1 MIRFPEVAELVDV
14 CWLEISGKLQL
25 SLLTP
30 GTTYGAYLVYAM
42 AEDSY
47 GLECNVGMVPPK
59 ATLTIVSSE
68 TGSKTTEHAAV
79 CLQHMHGEEETA
91 AVHRRKQQYV
101 RLLRNGYGGGRKVML
116 TREADPD
123 IRCPR
128 RRADGWAEVELGVF
142 GVGVA
147 AVDEEDG
154 GVVEVSLTEVDSQR
168 WKKGLIVQGIE
179 IRPKH
184 TSSSF

>member
-1 MIRFPEVAELVDV
+1 LIRFPEVAELVDV

-30 GTTYGAYLVYAM
+30 GTTYAAYLVYAI

-47 GLECNVGMVPPK
+47 GLECHVGMLPPK
-59 ATLTIVSSE
+59 ATLTIVS
-68 TGSKTTEHAAV
+68 GGGGKTTSTEHAV
-79 CLQHMHGEEETA
+79 CLQHIHGEEETV
-91 AVHRRKQQYV
+91 VHRRRQQYV
-101 RLLRNGYGGGRKVML
+101 RLRKGYGGRKMVL

-142 GVGVA
+142 AVA
-147 AVDEEDG
+147 GDEDA
-154 GVVEVSLTEVDSQR
+154 VVEVSLTEMDGKR
-168 WKKGLIVQGIE
+168 WKRGLIVQGIE

-184 TSSSF
+184 TYELT